1 MLRLYEFTVLRFY
14 RLWLHDFTNLPFYG
28 FTASGST
35 TLRIYRFT
43 VLPPLAPQLYEFTV
57 LRFYRLW
64 RHNFTNLPFYGFT
77 ASGSSRSTTLM
88 HDAFTN
94 LPFYG
99 FTVFCSRCSRKKHQ
113 FTTLRFYLGFL
124 RFHLLH
130 GSHLLYS
137 FTLLRLYYS
146 CRFVS
151 LSFRTLTMMFSSR
164 RAAST
169 WFTQ

>member
-14 RLWLHDFTNLPFYG
+14 RLWL
-28 FTASGST
+28 
-35 TLRIYRFT
+35 
-43 VLPPLAPQLYEFTV
+43 
-57 LRFYRLW
+57 
-64 RHNFTNLPFYGFT
+64 HNFTNLPFYGFT

-88 HDAFTN
+88 HDACTN

-99 FTVFCSRCSRKKHQ
+99 FTVFSCSRCSRKKHQ

-137 FTLLRLYYS
+137 FTLLRLYYLIIIIIIMIMRFQIQLLWEDWLKPKNDPRRLAS
-146 CRFVS
+146 FIHPVACHISWSGIQPKTLRCRR
-151 LSFRTLTMMFSSR
+151 SFC
-164 RAAST
+164 AVV
-169 WFTQ
+169 

>member
-1 MLRLYEFTVLRFY
+1 MPRLYEFTVLRFY
-14 RLWLHDFTNLPFYG
+14 RLWVHNFTNLPFYG

-43 VLPPLAPQLYEFTV
+43 VLPP
-57 LRFYRLW
+57 
-64 RHNFTNLPFYGFT
+64 
-77 ASGSSRSTTLM
+77 GSSRSTTLM

-99 FTVFCSRCSRKKHQ
+99 FTVFSCSRCSRKKPSIYC
-113 FTTLRFYLGFL
+113 TTLRFYLGFL

-137 FTLLRLYYS
+137 FTLLRLYYLFLPL
-146 CRFVS
+146 CQFIVS
-151 LSFRTLTMMFSSR
+151 HLNHDVLVTPRCFNII
-164 RAAST
+164 
-169 WFTQ
+169 